1 MRSTTMIKSFKDAK
15 LVQRFEMSNGI
26 LNGIILYLLIEHYE
40 EDKDSLEY
48 FRKQADLHPE

>member
-1 MRSTTMIKSFKDAK
+1 MIKSFKDAK

-48 FRKQADLHPE
+48 FRKQADLHPRQ